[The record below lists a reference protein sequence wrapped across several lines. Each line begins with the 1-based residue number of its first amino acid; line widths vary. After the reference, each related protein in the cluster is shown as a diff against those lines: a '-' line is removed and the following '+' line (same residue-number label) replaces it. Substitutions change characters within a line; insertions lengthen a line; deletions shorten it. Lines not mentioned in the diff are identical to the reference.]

1 MSGRHASPPTPASLA
16 EFRRGGPVTTYTK
29 TLRVHHQVLAACV
42 MALIVSGF
50 SLQSEAVSRVG
61 RYLGSAAV
69 LGVVHRIAAIVLV
82 VMFVH
87 HLVTVAVPAVLAGL
101 AAARGAKAG
110 VIARLGAAWRAIP
123 MLPNLDDA
131 RDALHTVRY
140 FAGREPRD
148 HRAGRWHY
156 RSKLHY
162 MAIVWGVPAMGL
174 TGLILALPTVVP
186 FQLARVLGL
195 VGLAVEPRT
204 LVAIAE
210 IVHSHEAYLVVIVSV
225 VWHFYRVL
233 VPPRRDVFSGQLTLA
248 EMRRWHPEWY
258 DAHVA
263 ALGYDPLASPP

>member
-1 MSGRHASPPTPASLA
+1 MSERAATTPASLE
-16 EFRRGGPVTTYTK
+16 EFRRGGPVTTYTR

-50 SLQSEAVSRVG
+50 SLQSEAMSRVG
-61 RYLGSAAV
+61 RWLGGAAV
-69 LGVVHRIAAIVLV
+69 LGVVHRVAAIVLV
-82 VMFVH
+82 VTFVH
-87 HLVTVAVPAVLAGL
+87 HLTTVALPAVLDGL
-101 AAARGAKAG
+101 AAARAATGG
-110 VIARLGAAWRAIP
+110 LVARLGAAWRGIP
-123 MLPNLDDA
+123 MLPNVDDA
-131 RDALHTVRY
+131 GDALHTLRY

-162 MAIVWGVPAMGL
+162 MAIVWGIPAMGL

-186 FQLARVLGL
+186 FQLARALEVLGL
-195 VGLAVEPRT
+195 TIEPRT

-210 IVHSHEAYLVVIVSV
+210 VVHSHEAYLVVIVSV

-233 VPPRRDVFSGQLTLA
+233 VPPRRDVFTGRLTLA

-263 ALGYDPLASPP
+263 ALGYDPLAPRP